1 MAVYPVVYRRCS
13 FKGCFMYCILMSGLP
28 ASGKTTVAE
37 YISKKMN
44 LSVIS
49 KDDIKEILF
58 DTIGFTSRENK
69 LKLGIASS
77 GIMNYIVE
85 KMMQNNLPFI
95 VDNNFE
101 NTGASEIKNLVKKYN
116 YDAVTV
122 LVDGDIDIIY
132 GRFIERDKSPD
143 RHRGHVVNTMY
154 PEKETNQSEPILDKD
169 TFESRYVGRDMRD
182 FAVGKKFTVDS
193 SYEGEDDLISLVN
206 NIKYYVGMN
215 D

>member
-1 MAVYPVVYRRCS
+1 
-13 FKGCFMYCILMSGLP
+13 MYCILMSGLP

-77 GIMNYIVE
+77 GIMNHIVE

-101 NTGASEIKNLVKKYN
+101 NTGASEIKNLVKKYS

-154 PEKETNQSEPILDKD
+154 PEKETNQFEPILDKD
-169 TFESRYVGRDMRD
+169 TFESRYVGRGMRD

>member
-1 MAVYPVVYRRCS
+1 
-13 FKGCFMYCILMSGLP
+13 MYCILMSGLP

-37 YISKKMN
+37 YISEKMN

-154 PEKETNQSEPILDKD
+154 PEKETNQFEPILDKD
-169 TFESRYVGRDMRD
+169 TFESRYVGRGMRD